1 MTYAQ
6 VVTQVKRMSQAEKLA
21 LMKVLADTL
30 ADDATSTKRKRTL
43 KHLYGAL
50 RPKSGRT
57 PSNKQIRKDY
67 VNYLIEKY
75 K

>member
-6 VVTQVKRMSQAEKLA
+6 VVTQIKRMSQAEKLA
-21 LMKVLADTL
+21 LMKMLADSL
-30 ADDATSTKRKRTL
+30 AESSAVKRKRTL

-50 RPKSGRT
+50 RPKTGRL
-57 PSNKQIRKDY
+57 PSNKQIRKEYADY
-67 VNYLIEKY
+67 LVEKY

>member
-1 MTYAQ
+1 MTYTQ

-30 ADDATSTKRKRTL
+30 AYDSARIKRKHTL

-50 RPKSGRT
+50 RPKSGRI
-57 PSNKQIRKDY
+57 PSNKQIKKEY
-67 VNYLIEKY
+67 VNYLMAKY

>member
-6 VVTQVKRMSQAEKLA
+6 VVTQVRRMSRAEKLA
-21 LMKVLADTL
+21 LMKVLANTL
-30 ADDATSTKRKRTL
+30 TENSTSKRKRTL

-50 RPKSGRT
+50 RPQTGRL
-57 PSNKQIRKDY
+57 PSNKQIRKEY
-67 VNYLIEKY
+67 TNYLVEKY

>member
-1 MTYAQ
+1 
-6 VVTQVKRMSQAEKLA
+6 MSQAEKLA
-21 LMKVLADTL
+21 LMKVLANSL
-30 ADDATSTKRKRTL
+30 AENSVAKRKRTL

-50 RPKSGRT
+50 RPKTGRL
-57 PSNKQIRKDY
+57 PSNKQIRKEY

>member
-6 VVTQVKRMSQAEKLA
+6 VVTQVKRMSRSEKLA

-30 ADDATSTKRKRTL
+30 SDESAPAKRKRTL
-43 KHLYGAL
+43 DHLYGAL
-50 RPKSGRT
+50 RPKTGRI
-57 PSNKQIRKDY
+57 PSNKQIRKEY

>member
-6 VVTQVKRMSQAEKLA
+6 MMTQIRRMSQAEKVA
-21 LMKVLADTL
+21 LMKALADSL
-30 ADDATSTKRKRTL
+30 AENTVVKRKRTL

-50 RPKSGRT
+50 HPKTGKI
-57 PSNKQIRKDY
+57 PSNKQIRKEY
-67 VNYLIEKY
+67 QNYLIEKY

>member
-6 VVTQVKRMSQAEKLA
+6 VVTQIKRMSQAEKLA
-21 LMKVLADTL
+21 LMKMLANSL
-30 ADDATSTKRKRTL
+30 AEGSAVKRKHTL

-50 RPKSGRT
+50 RPKTGRV
-57 PSNKQIRKDY
+57 PSNKQIRKEYADY
-67 VNYLIEKY
+67 LVEKY

>member
-6 VVTQVKRMSQAEKLA
+6 VLTQVKGMSHEEKLI

-30 ADDATSTKRKRTL
+30 VHDLPLSTRKRTL

-50 RPKSGRT
+50 RPKTGRL
-57 PSNKQIRKDY
+57 PSNKELRREYQ
-67 VNYLIEKY
+67 NHLIEKH